1 MEKRTKKIIKGI
13 GIGGAIGLGLYVS
26 NEIRK
31 EYNKT
36 VAENNYLREF
46 IDTHDFYKKEA
57 ESRITT
63 ASGTKEKSIKDHLVR
78 TTERV
83 GNQLVTI
90 TTDPVSGFK
99 CYSYKNIDEQSDLMV
114 GQG

>member
-1 MEKRTKKIIKGI
+1 MEKRIKKIIKGI
-13 GIGGAIGLGLYVS
+13 GIGGAVGLGLYVS

-46 IDTHDFYKKEA
+46 IDTHDLYKKEA

-63 ASGTKEKSIKDHLVR
+63 ASGTKEKSVKKHCWN
-78 TTERV
+78 
-83 GNQLVTI
+83 GNCKSAGRCEHCNPNSPRKIFHVHVSS
-90 TTDPVSGFK
+90 TD
-99 CYSYKNIDEQSDLMV
+99 
-114 GQG
+114 

>member
-13 GIGGAIGLGLYVS
+13 GIGGTIGLGLYVG

-57 ESRITT
+57 EKRIATV
-63 ASGTKEKSIKDHLVR
+63 SGTKEKPVKDRLVT

-83 GNQLVTI
+83 GDQLVTI
-90 TTDPVSGFK
+90 ITDPVSGFK
-99 CYSYKNIDEQSDLMV
+99 CCSYKDIDEESDLMAC
-114 GQG
+114 QG